1 MCATPRS
8 GSTLLCEGL
17 AATGIAGRPR
27 EEFEQLSHSGLR
39 RKPREYFTGLEDPGF
54 GGLLP
59 EEPAELGEPL
69 PAGPYA
75 DHVRAAIERGT
86 TPNGVFATKL
96 MWGYVDDFIARAGGD
111 LDAVFGDPAYVL
123 VKRRDKLRQAI
134 SLWRAL
140 QTQSWRRDAGS
151 DDDHA
156 EPVFSAAAIAT
167 LRDRLTEDERN
178 WESFL
183 SSPLTLVYEDF
194 AADLEG
200 AVRAVLAHAGV
211 DAPADLDIAVPMR
224 RQSDSLSDEWA
235 DRFAREAA

>member
-8 GSTLLCEGL
+8 GSTLLCEAL
-17 AATGIAGRPR
+17 TATGVAGRPR

-39 RKPREYFTGLEDPGF
+39 RKPREYFSGLADPGI

-69 PAGPYA
+69 PDGAYA

-96 MWGYVDDFIARAGGD
+96 MWGYLRDFLERAGSD
-111 LDAVFGDPAYVL
+111 LEAVFDVPRYVL

-140 QTQSWRRDAGS
+140 QTQSWRRDAGR

-156 EPVFSAAAIAT
+156 EPVFSAVAIAH
-167 LRDRLTEDERN
+167 LREQLAEDERS
-178 WESFL
+178 WEAFL
-183 SSPLTLVYEDF
+183 DAPLTLVYEDF
-194 AADLEG
+194 AVELEG
-200 AVRAVLAHAGV
+200 AVRAVLTHAGV
-211 DAPADLDIAVPMR
+211 DAPAELEVAVPMR
-224 RQSDSLSDEWA
+224 RQSDGLTDEWA